1 MPLSRKKACHH
12 CRIAKAKCNLAVPR
26 CSRCTERGSRCEYNH
41 PRSGPYTRPAEVEE
55 PTANPVAQLLDP
67 DVPVGSNITPSR
79 DAWSTLWDDFSFGS
93 QLSASLL
100 TPGTSFSPLG
110 LHQNEGQSRS
120 VDTELFAPSQNT
132 KLLKRAPESA
142 HEFFALKVMLGQ
154 LESYPKMMI
163 EGLSLPPFIHSK
175 CTLDDT
181 GSFECRERHTCLS
194 EHLSICASLVHLFYT
209 KTTTNSEF
217 VWKTIYQEQER
228 IHREVCRPTVRLS
241 LTF

>member
-1 MPLSRKKACHH
+1 MPISRKKACNH
-12 CRIAKAKCNLAVPR
+12 CRLAKARCNLAVPR
-26 CSRCTERGSRCEYNH
+26 CSRCIEKGSRCEYDH
-41 PRSGPYTRPAEVEE
+41 PRSGPYTRPAADV
-55 PTANPVAQLLDP
+55 PTATPVTQVIDT
-67 DVPVGSNITPSR
+67 DVSVASNITPPG
-79 DAWSTLWDDFSFGS
+79 DAWSSIWDELNFGS

-100 TPGTSFSPLG
+100 TPSTPFSPFG
-110 LHQNEGQSRS
+110 FSHNDGQLTRN

-163 EGLSLPPFIHSK
+163 EGGSLPPFVHSR
-175 CTLDDT
+175 CALDDT

-194 EHLSICASLVHLFYT
+194 EHLSICASLVNLFYT
-209 KTTTNSEF
+209 RTPTNSEF
-217 VWKTIYQEQER
+217 VWKTIYAERER
-228 IHREVCRPTVRLS
+228 IHREVRDSSTPSS